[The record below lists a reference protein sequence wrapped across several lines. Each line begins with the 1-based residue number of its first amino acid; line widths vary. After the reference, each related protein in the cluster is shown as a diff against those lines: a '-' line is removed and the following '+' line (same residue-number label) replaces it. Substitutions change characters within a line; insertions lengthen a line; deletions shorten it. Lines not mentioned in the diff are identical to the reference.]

1 MHERDVT
8 AAQSQE
14 QAFRQYVQEA
24 ASPSAADQVAKLAD
38 LRDRG
43 VISEAEFQQQKAKA
57 LEGRSVGVLALA
69 VGSHRRRLAA
79 PGGQHPPPGPGKPG
93 ADIVRL
99 DRRPRQPRL
108 GGCERPT
115 HHPGREPGQK
125 VLSGTIRPRAT

>member
-1 MHERDVT
+1 MAGIIILPWLGVLIYLIARGGKMHERDVT

-57 LEGRSVGVLALA
+57 LGG
-69 VGSHRRRLAA
+69 A
-79 PGGQHPPPGPGKPG
+79 P
-93 ADIVRL
+93 A
-99 DRRPRQPRL
+99 
-108 GGCERPT
+108 
-115 HHPGREPGQK
+115 
-125 VLSGTIRPRAT
+125 SAS